1 MWKILEFS
9 SSSLYL
15 KLHILKCVGKISWPN
30 VVSKFG
36 AFYHKNRNA
45 EFYQY
50 QFPLPLGLGIKLLPA
65 MTAFKEVM

>member
-30 VVSKFG
+30 VVGKFG
-36 AFYHKNRNA
+36 ALYHKNRNA

-65 MTAFKEVM
+65 MTTFKEVM